1 MTYRG
6 RAWRRH
12 QRRKHGDRTSTVAQK
27 ACWQEKPW
35 RLLYFRSAKLK
46 RACQLGRYWPYSE
59 WEAVLSDAEPIRV
72 LFVCSKNQWRSP
84 TAERVFRKEPG
95 LSVRSSGTSRAA
107 RRTINVADIRWAD
120 VILVMEDK
128 HRARLRAQFRDEVRY
143 KALHTLDIPDLY
155 RFMDPDLIELLHAK
169 VPPLLSDV

>member
-1 MTYRG
+1 MMTHRG

-12 QRRKHGDRTSTVAQK
+12 QRRKHGDRPSTAAPK

-46 RACQLGRYWPYSE
+46 RARQLGRYWPYRE

-84 TAERVFRKEPG
+84 TAEKVYAGHERIHA
-95 LSVRSSGTSRAA
+95 RSRGTSRKA
-107 RRTINVADIRWAD
+107 RRTISSSDIRWAD
-120 VILVMEDK
+120 VIFAMEDK
-128 HRARLRAQFRDEVRY
+128 HRQQLQSRFRDET
-143 KALHTLDIPDLY
+143 ALTEIHVLDIPDEY
-155 RFMDPDLIELLHAK
+155 QFMDPELVQCLRDA
-169 VPPLLSDV
+169 VDEFLTD